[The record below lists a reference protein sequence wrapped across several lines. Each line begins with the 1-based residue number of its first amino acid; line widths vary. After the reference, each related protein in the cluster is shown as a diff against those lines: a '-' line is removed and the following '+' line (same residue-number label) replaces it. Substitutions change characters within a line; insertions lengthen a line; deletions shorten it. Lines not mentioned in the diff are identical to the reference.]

1 MVASEMEP
9 IQKQVNASII
19 QNSFAGFIIM
29 IVAIILGYYIA
40 SLFTKPIV
48 ELKNIT
54 EHLAKG
60 DINYKF
66 NHESKD
72 EIEVIAIAFNKLLL
86 ALNKTAEFSNEI
98 GKGNYNH
105 EYKILSDKDTIGKSL
120 LSMRDNLKIAQNNE
134 EDRKEKERLENW
146 ANQGIAKFGEILRS
160 DANNMENLALNF
172 IQNLVKYLDIVQG
185 GLFVLNEE
193 NPNEIVYELKGAVA
207 FDRKKKLQKNIALGE
222 GLVGRCA
229 FESLPIILTDVPDN
243 YINITSGLG
252 DANPTSILL
261 IPSVLNNKVYAVIEL
276 VSFENFNDFEIKFVI
291 NIGENL
297 ASTIANIKTNI
308 QTQKLLEETSFQ
320 REELSAKEEE
330 MRQNLEELQATQE
343 EMKRKEL
350 ELTKLNE
357 ELQSK
362 LNAQNG

>member
-1 MVASEMEP
+1 
-9 IQKQVNASII
+9 
-19 QNSFAGFIIM
+19 M
-29 IVAIILGYYIA
+29 IG
-40 SLFTKPIV
+40 KR
-48 ELKNIT
+48 
-54 EHLAKG
+54 
-60 DINYKF
+60 NYK
-66 NHESKD
+66 
-72 EIEVIAIAFNKLLL
+72 
-86 ALNKTAEFSNEI
+86 
-98 GKGNYNH
+98 
-105 EYKILSDKDTIGKSL
+105 
-120 LSMRDNLKIAQNNE
+120 
-134 EDRKEKERLENW
+134 
-146 ANQGIAKFGEILRS
+146 
-160 DANNMENLALNF
+160 
-172 IQNLVKYLDIVQG
+172 
-185 GLFVLNEE
+185 
-193 NPNEIVYELKGAVA
+193 
-207 FDRKKKLQKNIALGE
+207 KNIALGE